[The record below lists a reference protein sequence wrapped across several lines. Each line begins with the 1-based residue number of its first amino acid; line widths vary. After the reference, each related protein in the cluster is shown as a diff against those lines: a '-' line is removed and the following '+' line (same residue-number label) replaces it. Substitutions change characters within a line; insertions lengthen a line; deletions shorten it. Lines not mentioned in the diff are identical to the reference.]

1 MIVGD
6 RRYVLVSDFEGA
18 EKRLYDTDPPTHED
32 MHGDEKD
39 FSPRDESEDV
49 SREEA
54 EQVRMMWA
62 RVVQDAG
69 GTMPKF
75 GPDGP
80 IRPRE
85 EADENDDDNVDEGR
99 LDRDDDLNFS
109 GQ

>member
-1 MIVGD
+1 
-6 RRYVLVSDFEGA
+6 
-18 EKRLYDTDPPTHED
+18 
-32 MHGDEKD
+32 
-39 FSPRDESEDV
+39 
-49 SREEA
+49 
-54 EQVRMMWA
+54 MWGLA
-62 RVVQDAG
+62 IQDAG

-85 EADENDDDNVDEGR
+85 EADENDDDEVDEGI